1 MLVQL
6 GVAFTPELSPVM
18 LSSSNVL
25 SSEPPFL
32 NFTGV
37 HVTVIKSE
45 NKNNIN
51 DYILILALLHCAKV
65 EMHCRIRFIKFGRID
80 A

>member
-1 MLVQL
+1 
-6 GVAFTPELSPVM
+6 M

-32 NFTGV
+32 NSTGV

-45 NKNNIN
+45 SKNN
-51 DYILILALLHCAKV
+51 DYNLILALLQCAKV
-65 EMHCRIRFIKFGRID
+65 EMHYRIRFIKFGRID